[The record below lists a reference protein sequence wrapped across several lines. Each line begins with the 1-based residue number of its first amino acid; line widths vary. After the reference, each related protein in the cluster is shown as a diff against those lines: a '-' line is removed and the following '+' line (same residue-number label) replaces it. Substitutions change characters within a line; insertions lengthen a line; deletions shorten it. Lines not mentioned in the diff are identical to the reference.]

1 MVTYTPELIKEIGN
15 AIAAY
20 GLVLRAAWFGTEVPP
35 QFESFKDLS
44 EEDLFHRMTIL
55 KEFHKEISKNE

>member
-20 GLVLRAAWFGTEVPP
+20 GIVLSAAWTGTQVPR
-35 QFESFKDLS
+35 QFESFKYLP
-44 EEDLFHRMTIL
+44 EEDLHRRMKLL
-55 KEFHKEISKNE
+55 KDFHKEISQNE